1 MRDPTQLNP
10 TAEPQEVAD
19 EYTVEHPKDS
29 LADSVRKLRKMRRCK
44 HEMVRIEAIG
54 ELTTCFREGIFA
66 ECLGNHGVGGI
77 D

>member
-1 MRDPTQLNP
+1 M
-10 TAEPQEVAD
+10 AD

-66 ECLGNHGVGGI
+66 EWLESHSARGI